1 MSRYLPPLNALRA
14 FEAAARHGSFTK
26 AANELCVTPGAV
38 SRQVQTLEEHLGTTL
53 FTRMN
58 REVVISPQGQKY
70 REALTS
76 AFDQINSSTSA
87 LKSERKLNISSY
99 LTFSMRWLIPR
110 LSTFTRQQANCPI
123 TLTTTPPNI
132 FDVVSGII
140 DIAILSGQGDWS
152 GVHMDKLFPLELE
165 PVVSPEFL
173 KIVPLDEPDNLAQVP
188 LLHSTARP
196 DDWADWITDTGIN
209 TVTPSSGI
217 MFESSS
223 LAFEAALHGVG
234 AAMGQRVLLSSEL
247 SDGRLVAPFDKP
259 FNDGTSFYLVYS
271 NRVADD
277 RRIKS
282 FRKWIL
288 AEAGEFSER
297 FH

>member
-58 REVVISPQGQKY
+58 REVVISPQGRQY
-70 REALTS
+70 REALTA
-76 AFDQINSSTSA
+76 AFDQINASTSA

-99 LTFSMRWLIPR
+99 PTFSLRWLVSR
-110 LSTFTRQQANCPI
+110 LGGFTRQHPASPI
-123 TLTTTPPNI
+123 TLSTTPPNI

-140 DIAILSGQGDWS
+140 DIAILAGHGDWA
-152 GVHMDKLFPLELE
+152 GVHMEKLFSVELE
-165 PVVSPEFL
+165 PVVSPQFL
-173 KIVPLDEPDNLAQVP
+173 KMSPLNKLDDLASAP

-196 DDWADWITDTGIN
+196 DDWAEWLEHAGVD

-223 LAFEAALHGVG
+223 LCFEAALHGVG
-234 AAMGQRVLLSSEL
+234 AAMGQRALIAAEL
-247 SDGRLVAPFDKP
+247 ADGRLIAPFDKP
-259 FNDGTSFYLVYS
+259 YSDGTAFYLVYS
-271 NRVADD
+271 KKVADD
-277 RRIKS
+277 RRVKS

-288 AEAGEFSER
+288 AEATAFSEQSL
-297 FH
+297 